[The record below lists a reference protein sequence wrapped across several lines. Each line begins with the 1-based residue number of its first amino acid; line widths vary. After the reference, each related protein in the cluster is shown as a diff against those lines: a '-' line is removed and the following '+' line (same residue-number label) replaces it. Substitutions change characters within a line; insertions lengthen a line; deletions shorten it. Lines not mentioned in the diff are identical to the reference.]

1 MPISFFDGQALSATQ
16 LQTAFD
22 QTVKIDADG
31 SNITVVSGTS
41 GTARSLKQRF
51 QDVINVLDFMPAPPN
66 GTLDNSVAIRAAIAA
81 AAGVARLFFPIT
93 QNPYLVTALD
103 IPSNSHL
110 VIDGTIK
117 LITGGGGSVLRM
129 TSVSNIVIEGS
140 GVIDGNMSGQSAAQ
154 HGITAAS
161 TSGLTI
167 RGLAIQHCYQSP
179 FLGSACSGVL
189 IDDCDLITSGKP
201 VQFTT
206 GSSDTHIRNCL
217 FNNIADTSLLYY
229 GGVTNSSVTDC
240 TLVDSTLHGIL
251 VYNDAANPVPC
262 NDLTVSNCTIHNS
275 GSCGIN
281 IDQGTGATGLHS
293 TISIKGNRIYAN
305 NTSNIAGFGGI
316 RTAFATGVHVSN
328 NQITKNGAG
337 SNATF
342 AISVGSSSTHITS
355 NQIAN
360 EAQGS
365 TVGIG
370 ILLTVAANN
379 VSVSDNQIID
389 DQAIATMQYG
399 ISGTCGT
406 GARIYDNTITG
417 MRTSK
422 YASLTLASDT
432 IISELND
439 HNVLTM
445 TGPFATTSAVCDLS
459 AVVVTPTTGF
469 SVTIPAGCASYIMTP
484 AGTLASGTLIMP
496 VLPFDGQIIFILS
509 TQAITSFTLSPN
521 SGQTISGAPTAIQ
534 GNTGHSFIYAGTVWY
549 CRDANPGTG
558 GIVPATVRVITA
570 AGGVAATGTD
580 NVIVLKKTTGAATTV
595 TLPASPVTGFE
606 LTIKD
611 GKGDAGTNFITIT
624 PNAGTIDGAAN
635 IILST
640 NYASVSLLFDG
651 SNWAPI

>member
-1 MPISFFDGQALSATQ
+1 
-16 LQTAFD
+16 
-22 QTVKIDADG
+22 
-31 SNITVVSGTS
+31 
-41 GTARSLKQRF
+41 
-51 QDVINVLDFMPAPPN
+51 
-66 GTLDNSVAIRAAIAA
+66 
-81 AAGVARLFFPIT
+81 
-93 QNPYLVTALD
+93 
-103 IPSNSHL
+103 
-110 VIDGTIK
+110 
-117 LITGGGGSVLRM
+117 
-129 TSVSNIVIEGS
+129 
-140 GVIDGNMSGQSAAQ
+140 
-154 HGITAAS
+154 
-161 TSGLTI
+161 
-167 RGLAIQHCYQSP
+167 
-179 FLGSACSGVL
+179 
-189 IDDCDLITSGKP
+189 
-201 VQFTT
+201 
-206 GSSDTHIRNCL
+206 
-217 FNNIADTSLLYY
+217 
-229 GGVTNSSVTDC
+229 VTDC

-445 TGPFATTSAVCDLS
+445 TGPFA
-459 AVVVTPTTGF
+459 
-469 SVTIPAGCASYIMTP
+469 
-484 AGTLASGTLIMP
+484 
-496 VLPFDGQIIFILS
+496 
-509 TQAITSFTLSPN
+509 
-521 SGQTISGAPTAIQ
+521 
-534 GNTGHSFIYAGTVWY
+534 
-549 CRDANPGTG
+549 NPGTG